1 MKMENYT
8 AATKY
13 VNDLLTSYISDLVP
27 VRVAKKDGFALET
40 PIVDEDGKPIVVVIN
55 ATAKKNKATM
65 TCEAFDFEAAKQARA
80 DNEAEKAVAAKEK
93 GVRTRKVDPEKEA
106 KKNAIL
112 DAMKAWLD
120 ANLTSTPITS
130 TDIKEAIPELEEIT
144 IMQVGTYMKSLAEVE
159 ANHIRRESI
168 KGKTYYTRKEF

>member
-13 VNDLLTSYISDLVP
+13 VNDLLTSYISNLVP

-40 PIVDEDGKPIVVVIN
+40 PIVVVIN
-55 ATAKKNKATM
+55 ATAKKNEATK
-65 TCEAFDFEAAKQARA
+65 TCEAFDLEAAKHARA

-120 ANLTSTPITS
+120 VNLTSTPITS

>member
-13 VNDLLTSYISDLVP
+13 VNDLLTSYISNLVP

-40 PIVDEDGKPIVVVIN
+40 PIVDENGKPIVVVIN
-55 ATAKKNKATM
+55 ATAKKN
-65 TCEAFDFEAAKQARA
+65 EAFNLEAAKQARA

>member
-13 VNDLLTSYISDLVP
+13 VNDLLTSYISNLVP

-40 PIVDEDGKPIVVVIN
+40 PIVDENGKPIVVVIN
-55 ATAKKNKATM
+55 ATAKKNEATK
-65 TCEAFDFEAAKQARA
+65 TSEAFDLEAAKQARA

-93 GVRTRKVDPEKEA
+93 AVRTRKVDPEKEA

-112 DAMKAWLD
+112 NAMQAWLD
-120 ANLTSTPITS
+120 VNLTSTPITP
-130 TDIKEAIPELEEIT
+130 TDIKEAIPELEETTTLQI
-144 IMQVGTYMKSLAEVE
+144 GTYMKSLAEVKD
-159 ANHIRRESI
+159 NHIRRERI
-168 KGKTYYTRKEF
+168 KGKTYYSRWKF